1 LPEQSKTTMNQLF
14 PQTAPGAVDADAV
27 LPRRQVAAL
36 CWRKHKGR
44 KEVLL
49 ITSRDTGRW
58 VVPKGWPIEGLT
70 AAQSALQ
77 EAWEEA
83 GVRAD
88 ADKARFIGRFVYHKG
103 LRDGRTL
110 PVEAELYKVRLRDD
124 EMRDRFPE
132 ARERRRLWVTP
143 RKAAKLVDE
152 PELQDILRRF

>member
-1 LPEQSKTTMNQLF
+1 MNQIF
-14 PQTAPGAVDADAV
+14 SQTAPGAVDDAPV
-27 LPRRQVAAL
+27 AACMQVAAL

-88 ADKARFIGRFVYHKG
+88 ADRARLVGRFSYDKG
-103 LRDGRTL
+103 LRDGSILT
-110 PVEAELYKVRLRDD
+110 VKAELFKVRLR
-124 EMRDRFPE
+124 ENEVRDRFPE

-143 RKAAKLVDE
+143 GKAAKLVDE
-152 PELQDILRRF
+152 PELQDILRKF

>member
-1 LPEQSKTTMNQLF
+1 MNQIF
-14 PQTAPGAVDADAV
+14 PQTAPGAVHAESV

-58 VVPKGWPIEGLT
+58 IVPKGWPIEGLT
-70 AAQSALQ
+70 DAESALQ

-88 ADKARFIGRFVYHKG
+88 ADKARFIGRFAYDKG

-110 PVEAELYKVRLRDD
+110 PVEADLFKVRLRDD
-124 EMRDRFPE
+124 DVQNRYPE
-132 ARERRRLWVTP
+132 ARERRRLWVSP
-143 RKAAKLVDE
+143 RKAAKLVNE
-152 PELQDILRRF
+152 PDLQEILRRF

>member
-1 LPEQSKTTMNQLF
+1 VPEQSKTRVNQIF
-14 PQTAPGAVDADAV
+14 PQTAPGAVNAESV

-70 AAQSALQ
+70 DAESALQ

-88 ADKARFIGRFVYHKG
+88 ADKARHIGRFSYEKG
-103 LRDGRTL
+103 MRDGTTL
-110 PVEAELYKVRLRDD
+110 PVKAELYKVRLRDD
-124 EMRDRFPE
+124 ELRDRFPE

-143 RKAAKLVDE
+143 RRAAKLVDE
-152 PELQDILRRF
+152 PGLQDILRKF

>member
-1 LPEQSKTTMNQLF
+1 MPEQSKTKVNQIF
-14 PQTAPGAVDADAV
+14 PQTAPGAVDDAIY

-70 AAQSALQ
+70 DAQSALQ

-88 ADKARFIGRFVYHKG
+88 ADKARLIGCFAYDKA
-103 LRDGRTL
+103 LRDGRSL
-110 PVEAELYKVRLRDD
+110 PVEANLYKVRLRDD
-124 EMRDRFPE
+124 EVRDRFPE
-132 ARERRRLWVTP
+132 ARERWRMWVTP
-143 RKAAKLVDE
+143 RRAAKMVIE
-152 PELQDILRRF
+152 PDLQDILRRF